1 MGFAKLYDRKT
12 PLTAADVL
20 KDRVLPFFEQQAI
33 PLSRV
38 LPGRCT
44 EDCGASERQE

>member
-20 KDRVLPFFEQQAI
+20 NDRVLPFFEQQAI

-38 LPGRCT
+38 LHDRGT
-44 EDCGASERQE
+44 EDWGAPERQE